1 MLRAIRSWTRRFA
14 RAEDGVSAVEFAL
27 IAPLMILFYFGLAE
41 LSQAYMAQR
50 RVNHAAA
57 AVADL
62 VAQQKDV
69 NTAKLE
75 QIFFV
80 GELTM
85 APFDAEPLKLR
96 LTSVVAGA
104 DGVGKAE
111 WSQGHGLTARPK
123 DQIVAT
129 PAGLLTPNASLIMA
143 EVEYDYVPTTG
154 EVMPAL
160 THFTHTYYL
169 APRTTQKVVFKP

>member
-1 MLRAIRSWTRRFA
+1 MSRALGSWTRRFA

-41 LSQAYMAQR
+41 LSQGYMAQR

-62 VAQQKDV
+62 VAQQREVDS
-69 NTAKLE
+69 AKLGD
-75 QIFFV
+75 IFLV

-85 APFDAEPLKLR
+85 APFPADELKLR
-96 LTSVVAGA
+96 LTSVVADP
-104 DGVGKAE
+104 DGVARAE
-111 WSQGHGLTARPK
+111 WSEGHGMTARPK
-123 DQIVAT
+123 DEVLT
-129 PAGLLTPNASLIMA
+129 LPAGLLSAGASVIMA
-143 EVEYDYVPTTG
+143 EVEYDYVPATG

-160 THFTHTYYL
+160 THFRHTYYL
-169 APRTTQKVVFKP
+169 APRTTQKVIHK